1 MHFLGGSIKNAITV
15 LWICVFLN
23 FVIFDNTTAVPY
35 HKKHGGSR
43 HVRVKRTLPFERFGP
58 GVRGPGFR
66 MMPEPPF
73 GPEGFP
79 GTTPFGFQPGPP
91 VRFPP
96 SGFRRGGPFAR
107 PEVCS
112 LINILIVY

>member
-1 MHFLGGSIKNAITV
+1 MHLRGGSINNAITV

-23 FVIFDNTTAVPY
+23 FVIFDNTTAY

-66 MMPEPPF
+66 MMPGPSF
-73 GPEGFP
+73 RPEGFT

-112 LINILIVY
+112 LTSFLL